1 MPPDSTAADDAGA
14 PPMTADAADRPAR
27 GEGREALIDAAIA
40 VLTESGIRGVTYR
53 SVAERAGVTHG
64 LVRYH
69 FHTLGELVRTAVR
82 EWAASSIGLTD
93 IEPGTGRIH
102 DMGQQLPDNLRDHGD
117 EHIAMYEVTLTA
129 VRTGDMRAEVRE
141 TYQAYCD
148 AVGRELERAGLDT
161 HDGVLANLVFAA
173 IDGLTIQ
180 QLVFDDTPRLRA
192 GLDLLHQ
199 LLDRLKETP
208 TE

>member
-1 MPPDSTAADDAGA
+1 MTDAEH
-14 PPMTADAADRPAR
+14 PAR
-27 GEGREALIDAAIA
+27 GTGREALIAAAIA
-40 VLTESGIRGVTYR
+40 VLTDDGIRGVTYR

-82 EWAASSIGLTD
+82 DWAATSIGLTD
-93 IEPGTGRIH
+93 IEPGN
-102 DMGQQLPDNLRDHGD
+102 GQIDQIGSQLPENLREHGT

-129 VRTGDMRAEVRE
+129 ARTGEMRTEVRG

-148 AVGRELERAGLDT
+148 AVGRELVRAGLDT
-161 HDGVLANLVFAA
+161 DGGTLADLVFAA

-180 QLVFDDTPRLRA
+180 HLVFDDPQRLRA

-199 LLDRLKETP
+199 LLHRLKPPEA
-208 TE
+208 

>member
-1 MPPDSTAADDAGA
+1 MPPDSTAAASA
-14 PPMTADAADRPAR
+14 TPATDRPSR

-69 FHTLGELVRTAVR
+69 FQTLGELIRTAVR
-82 EWAASSIGLTD
+82 EWAATSIGLTD
-93 IEPGTGRIH
+93 IEPGTGLIH
-102 DMGQQLPDNLRDHGD
+102 DMGQQLPENLREHGD
-117 EHIAMYEVTLTA
+117 EHIAMYEVTFTA
-129 VRTGDMRAEVRE
+129 VRTGDMRAEVRD

-161 HDGVLANLVFAA
+161 HDGVLADLVFAA

-180 QLVFDDTPRLRA
+180 QLVFDDTPRLQA

-199 LLDRLKETP
+199 LLEQLTSPR
-208 TE
+208 

>member
-1 MPPDSTAADDAGA
+1 MTSSSADSETGQDH
-14 PPMTADAADRPAR
+14 PAR
-27 GEGREALIDAAIA
+27 GTGRDALIAAAIA
-40 VLTESGIRGVTYR
+40 VLTDDGIRGVTYR

-82 EWAASSIGLTD
+82 DWAATSIGLTD
-93 IEPGTGRIH
+93 IEPGNGEI
-102 DMGQQLPDNLRDHGD
+102 DQIASQLPANLREHGA

-129 VRTGDMRAEVRE
+129 VRTGEMRAEVRE
-141 TYQAYCD
+141 TYQAYSD
-148 AVGRELERAGLDT
+148 AIGRELVRAGLDV
-161 HDGVLANLVFAA
+161 DGGTLGDLVFAA

-180 QLVFDDTPRLRA
+180 HLVFDDPERLKA

-199 LLDRLKETP
+199 LLHRLAPVEGESRQFSDT
-208 TE
+208 